1 MKGLVLAAGEGSRL
15 RPFTFSRPKH
25 LIPLLGKPM
34 IRYAIDDLVSSGVR
48 DIGVVVGYFKDL
60 IK

>member
-25 LIPLLGKPM
+25 MIPILGKPM
-34 IRYAIDDLVSSGVR
+34 ILYGV
-48 DIGVVVGYFKDL
+48 DAQPVDNF
-60 IK
+60 